1 MAWDKIIEDRDR
13 EQKISD
19 QIPITILLL
28 KMDRRSDHDPQK
40 KDRDPDLSIMDR
52 KILMP

>member
-1 MAWDKIIEDRDR
+1 MAWDKMIEDRDR

-19 QIPITILLL
+19 QIPITILLF

-40 KDRDPDLSIMDR
+40 RIAIRIFRSWIER
-52 KILMP
+52 S